1 MSLSWQREPFEPER
15 YELAEAPR
23 FHLDVGRRGFLQAL
37 GGGIAVLVA
46 MPADAAAADRADD
59 GGEGAQDRQGR
70 EQNIAAW
77 LAVAATGAITVF
89 TGKVEVGQDIRTS
102 LAQAVAEELRVA
114 PTRIEMVMGDTDRVP
129 FDRGTFGSR
138 TTPSMT
144 PVLARAAAALRAWL
158 LELGAASLGV
168 AQAEVEANDGAVRH
182 AASQRSVPY
191 GELVAGRDLQRR
203 VGDAPLRAANE
214 WQVCGRDLP
223 KAAGRAIVTGVHR
236 YPSDIVRPGMLHGRV
251 LRPSAFGAK
260 LKALDE
266 KAARAMQGVIV
277 VRDGD
282 LTGVAAP
289 TAHAA
294 AQAVAALV
302 ATWEAP
308 EPASESKLA
317 EVLRKPAER
326 GGRGGRGE
334 GRGGRGEAGAVGPA
348 LAACAHKVECTFT
361 IPYIAHAP
369 LEPRAAVAEWQD
381 GKLTVWTGTQR
392 PFGVKEEL
400 MAALRLPADKVRVLV
415 PDTGSGYGGKH
426 MGDAA
431 IEAAVLARGCGK
443 PVRVAWTREE
453 EFTWAYFRPAGV
465 IDVRAGVDKAGKLQ
479 AWEFHNYNSGGAG
492 IEPPYAVPSRRVL
505 FHTADSP
512 LRQGSY
518 RALAS
523 TANHFARESVM
534 DDLAAQARIDPLQF
548 RRQNL
553 DDARLRAVLDAA
565 AQRAEFG
572 GKTPDGTARGLAC
585 GTEKG
590 GFVAT
595 VADVRVDGKTIVPLR
610 LVTAFECGAIV
621 HPDNL
626 ENQVDGC
633 LVQGLGGA
641 LFEAIH
647 FDQGRITNPRFS
659 SYRVPRFSD
668 VPELVTVLLD
678 RKDLASAGAGEA
690 PIVAVAP
697 AIRNAVAA
705 LTGQRLLALPLRL
718 A

>member
-15 YELAEAPR
+15 YELTEAPR
-23 FHLDVGRRGFLQAL
+23 FHLDVDRRGFLQAL

-46 MPADAAAADRADD
+46 MPADAAAADRAEAPGDT
-59 GGEGAQDRQGR
+59 AQDRQGP

-102 LAQAVAEELRVA
+102 LTQAVAEELRIA
-114 PTRIEMVMGDTDRVP
+114 AARIELVMGDTDRVP

-138 TTPSMT
+138 TTPSMA
-144 PVLARAAAALRAWL
+144 PVLARAAAALRTWL
-158 LELGAASLGV
+158 LELGARALGV
-168 AQAEVEANDGAVRH
+168 GQGEVEADDGAVRH

-203 VGDAPLRAANE
+203 VGDVPLRGANE

-223 KAAGRAIVTGVHR
+223 KAAGRALVTGAHR

-260 LKALDE
+260 LKTLDDKVS
-266 KAARAMQGVIV
+266 KAMPGVIV

-302 ATWEAP
+302 ATWEAA
-308 EPASESKLA
+308 EHAGEQKLA
-317 EVLRKPAER
+317 EVLRRPAQR
-326 GGRGGRGE
+326 AGRGGRGE
-334 GRGGRGEAGAVGPA
+334 GRGARGEAAGVGPA
-348 LAACAHKVECTFT
+348 LAACAHKVEHTFA

-381 GKLTVWTGTQR
+381 GKVTVWTGTQR

-400 MAALRLPADKVRVLV
+400 MAALRLTADKVRVLV

-426 MGDAA
+426 TGDAA
-431 IEAAVLARGCGK
+431 IEAAVLARVCGK

-465 IDVRAGVDKAGKLQ
+465 IDVRAGVDKEGKLQ

-492 IEPPYAVPSRRVL
+492 IETPYAVPARAVQ
-505 FHTADSP
+505 FHAADSP

-534 DDLAAQARIDPLQF
+534 DDLAAQVRIDALQF

-565 AQRAEFG
+565 ARRAEFG
-572 GKTPDGTARGLAC
+572 NKTPDGVARGLAC

-595 VADVRVDGKTIVPLR
+595 VADVRIDGKTIVPLR

-626 ENQVDGC
+626 KNQVDGC

-668 VPELVTVLLD
+668 VPELITVLLD
-678 RKDLASAGAGEA
+678 RKDLPPAGAGEA

>member
-15 YELAEAPR
+15 YELAEPPR

-46 MPADAAAADRADD
+46 MPADAVAADRAAADGDGDD
-59 GGEGAQDRQGR
+59 AAQGQGP

-102 LAQAVAEELRVA
+102 LAQAVAEELRVGSA
-114 PTRIEMVMGDTDRVP
+114 RIELVMGDTDRVP

-138 TTPSMT
+138 TTPSMA
-144 PVLARAAAALRAWL
+144 PVLRRAAAALRAWL
-158 LELGAASLGV
+158 LELGAVTLGV
-168 AQAEVEANDGAVRH
+168 PQGEVEANDGAVAH

-191 GELVAGRDLQRR
+191 GQLVAGRDLQRR
-203 VGDAPLRAANE
+203 VGDVTLRAAAE

-223 KAAGRAIVTGVHR
+223 KAAGRAIVTGAHR

-260 LKALDE
+260 LKELDD
-266 KAARAMQGVIV
+266 KAAKAMPGVVV

-282 LTGVAAP
+282 LTGVLAP
-289 TAHAA
+289 TAYAA

-302 ATWEAP
+302 ATWQTP
-308 EPASESKLA
+308 ESASEQKLA
-317 EVLRKPAER
+317 ELLRRPAE
-326 GGRGGRGE
+326 RGGRGE
-334 GRGGRGEAGAVGPA
+334 GRGGRGEGRDVGPA
-348 LAACAHKVECTFT
+348 LAACAHKVESTFT

-369 LEPRAAVAEWQD
+369 LEPRVAVAEWQD
-381 GKLTVWTGTQR
+381 GKVTVWTGTQR

-400 MAALRLPADKVRVLV
+400 MAALRLTADKVRVLV

-426 MGDAA
+426 TGDAA
-431 IEAAVLARGCGK
+431 VEAAVLARACGK

-479 AWEFHNYNSGGAG
+479 AWEFHNFNSGNAG
-492 IEPPYAVPSRRVL
+492 IEPPYAVPNRRVL
-505 FHTADSP
+505 FHAADSP

-523 TANHFARESVM
+523 TANHFARESVI
-534 DDLAAQARIDPLQF
+534 DDLAALARIDPLQF

-595 VADVRVDGKTIVPLR
+595 VADVRIDGKVIVPLR

-626 ENQVDGC
+626 KNQVEGC

-647 FDQGRITNPRFS
+647 FDQGRITNARFS
-659 SYRVPRFSD
+659 SYRVPRFGD
-668 VPELVTVLLD
+668 VPELHTVLLD
-678 RKDLASAGAGEA
+678 RKDLPSAGAGEA

>member
-15 YELAEAPR
+15 YELVQEPR

-46 MPADAAAADRADD
+46 MPADVAAAEREGA
-59 GGEGAQDRQGR
+59 GGDHAAQDRQGP

-114 PTRIEMVMGDTDRVP
+114 AARIELVMGDTDRVP

-138 TTPSMT
+138 TTPSMA
-144 PVLARAAAALRAWL
+144 PVLARAAAALREWL
-158 LELGAASLGV
+158 LELGAGKLGV
-168 AQAEVEANDGAVRH
+168 PRGEVEANDGAVRH
-182 AASQRSVPY
+182 AASQRSAPY

-203 VGDAPLRAANE
+203 IGDATLRAANE

-223 KAAGRAIVTGVHR
+223 KAAGRAIVTGAHR

-260 LKALDE
+260 LKAVDD
-266 KAARAMQGVIV
+266 KAASAMPGVIV

-294 AQAVAALV
+294 AQAVTALV

-308 EPASESKLA
+308 EPARESKLA

-334 GRGGRGEAGAVGPA
+334 GRRTEAADVGPA
-348 LAACAHKVECTFT
+348 LASCAHKIECTFT

-381 GKLTVWTGTQR
+381 GKITVWTGTQR

-400 MAALRLPADKVRVLV
+400 MAALRLTADKVRVLV

-426 MGDAA
+426 TGDAA

-465 IDVRAGVDKAGKLQ
+465 IDVRAGADKAGKLQ

-492 IEPPYAVPSRRVL
+492 IETPYAVQSRRVL
-505 FHTADSP
+505 FHAADSP

-523 TANHFARESVM
+523 TANHFARESVI
-534 DDLAAQARIDPLQF
+534 DDLAALARIDPLQF

-572 GKTPDGTARGLAC
+572 GKTPDGTGRGLAC

-626 ENQVDGC
+626 KNQVEGC

-668 VPELVTVLLD
+668 VPELITVLLD
-678 RKDLASAGAGEA
+678 RKDLQSAGAGEA

-705 LTGQRLLALPLRL
+705 LTSQRLFALPLRL